1 MLYCYIE
8 AQQSGLLSNAA
19 YCYIEAQQSGLLSN
33 VSVVFDGDKPV
44 GTPYQKRLARP

>member
-1 MLYCYIE
+1 MLYSYIE
-8 AQQSGLLSNAA
+8 AQQSGRVML

-33 VSVVFDGDKPV
+33 VSVVFDGAKPV